1 MKKTSF
7 LLLAMIATS
16 IISCS
21 SGLSGV
27 YKPSKNSGLG
37 EVIDQIEFVSSSKA
51 KITSMG
57 MSTEV
62 SYELKGKELKFITE
76 KGNQILT
83 IDSNGCID
91 GGKVIG
97 KFCK

>member
-1 MKKTSF
+1 MKKTSIF
-7 LLLAMIATS
+7 LLVMIATS
-16 IISCS
+16 TISCS

-27 YKPSKNSGLG
+27 YKPSSNSGLG
-37 EVIDQIEFVSSSKA
+37 DMIDQIEFVSSSKA

-62 SYELKGKELKFITE
+62 SYELKGKELKFITD

-83 IDSNGCID
+83 IDADGCID
-91 GGKVIG
+91 GGKVLG